1 MGRVKASIPDRA
13 ATVQDLITM
22 LMAIDD
28 KSQPVKLGLMVA
40 SGEVSYTSTEA
51 LYVEQYEGEV
61 EIYADGA
68 CEQDMV
74 D

>member
-1 MGRVKASIPDRA
+1 MAKVKSSIPDRA

-28 KSQPVKLGLMVA
+28 KSQPVKLGMLVA
-40 SGEVSYTSTEA
+40 DELSYASTEA
-51 LYVEQYEGEV
+51 LYVEEYDGEV

-68 CEQDMV
+68 LEQDMV
-74 D
+74 E